1 MKFSDILDHH
11 PNLCSSTKESDQS
24 LNGFETWYEIL
35 GRFKLKVQVEHESI
49 SDLGGATS
57 PNPQTGLCSQVLPA
71 HAALMNLPTNTH
83 GTR

>member
-11 PNLCSSTKESDQS
+11 PNLCSSTKESGQS
-24 LNGFETWYEIL
+24 LDGFETLYENL
-35 GRFKLKVQVEHESI
+35 GRFKLKVQVEHGSI